1 MWKNLSLR
9 ARLFL
14 PLGVLFLTALLL
26 GASALQVFSPAQ
38 FVYENEPERQAAQ
51 VVAHALN
58 GALES
63 SASPQQALDAFA
75 ASLGTASAIRFRPIG
90 AAGGPP
96 PVRVTSADIPKWF
109 VGLLT
114 IPELGAAYPIS
125 IQGRHVGD
133 ILFSPDISADVFEK
147 WVGFLAI
154 TVSAAILMLL
164 TAAIAYFIAGAVL
177 RPLLDLGNGLTR
189 MRAGRYDE
197 TIPVTGPLEIQRS
210 CMEANELAST
220 LSRLSDHNG
229 KLLYKIVSLKDDER
243 QRLARELHDE
253 LGPLLFSIRADST
266 VLLEAIP
273 GGDTKLDRPLQG
285 LLKAVEALQLANRR
299 ILEGLHPLYLHELGL
314 ERSIQ
319 SLLQNT
325 RSQAP
330 NIRISSHIDPDL
342 NRVDDLLSQTV
353 YRVIQEGITNVL
365 RHAMA
370 TSIFVEADTRDA
382 GIVVEVSDNG
392 IGLAAGTAFGRGLR
406 GMDERV
412 RALGGS
418 FELLRKEDRTII
430 RCLLPFG
437 SADATASKNVNALLA
452 RRN

>member
-1 MWKNLSLR
+1 M
-9 ARLFL
+9 
-14 PLGVLFLTALLL
+14 
-26 GASALQVFSPAQ
+26 
-38 FVYENEPERQAAQ
+38 ERSK
-51 VVAHALN
+51 
-58 GALES
+58 S

-90 AAGGPP
+90 AGGGPP
-96 PVRVTSADIPKWF
+96 PVQVASADVPKWF

-125 IQGRHVGD
+125 IEGRHVGD
-133 ILFSPDISADVFEK
+133 VLFSPDISADVFEK

-154 TVSAAILMLL
+154 TVSAATLMSL

-177 RPLLDLGNGLTR
+177 RPLLDLGSGLTR
-189 MRAGRYDE
+189 MRAGRYVE
-197 TIPVTGPLEIQRS
+197 AIPVTGPPEIQRS

-229 KLLYKIVSLKDDER
+229 KLLYRIVSLQDDER

-266 VLLEAIP
+266 VLLDAIP

-285 LLKAVEALQLANRR
+285 LLQAVEALQLTNRR

-325 RSQAP
+325 RSQVP
-330 NIRISSHIDPDL
+330 NIHISSHIDPAL
-342 NRVDDLLSQTV
+342 NRVDGSLSQTI

-365 RHAMA
+365 RHAVA
-370 TSIFVEADTRDA
+370 TSVFVEADTRDG

-392 IGLAAGTAFGRGLR
+392 IGLAPGTAFGRGLI

-418 FELLRKEDRTII
+418 LELFRKQDRTII
-430 RCLLPFG
+430 RCRLPFG
-437 SADATASKNVNALLA
+437 SPDATASKNVNA
-452 RRN
+452 

>member
-38 FVYENEPERQAAQ
+38 FVYENEPERQTAQ
-51 VVAHALN
+51 VVAQALN

-96 PVRVTSADIPKWF
+96 PVRLPSVDVPKWF

-125 IQGRHVGD
+125 IQGKHVGD

-154 TVSAAILMLL
+154 TVSAAILMSL

-197 TIPVTGPLEIQRS
+197 TIPVTGPPEIQRS
-210 CMEANELAST
+210 CMEANELGST

-229 KLLYKIVSLKDDER
+229 RLLYKIVSLQDDER

-285 LLKAVEALQLANRR
+285 LLQAVEALQLTNRR

-330 NIRISSHIDPDL
+330 NIRISSHIDPEL
-342 NRVDDLLSQTV
+342 NRVDGLLSQTI

-365 RHAMA
+365 QHARA
-370 TSIFVEADTRDA
+370 TSIFVEVNTRD
-382 GIVVEVSDNG
+382 GEIVIEVSDDG
-392 IGLAAGTAFGRGLR
+392 IGLAPGTALGRGLM
-406 GMDERV
+406 GMDERA

-418 FELLRKEDRTII
+418 FEIFRKEDHTVV
-430 RCLLPFG
+430 RCCLPLERR
-437 SADATASKNVNALLA
+437 SAHAKNLKT
-452 RRN
+452 

>member
-1 MWKNLSLR
+1 MWKKLSLR

-38 FVYENEPERQAAQ
+38 LVYENEPEGQAAQ
-51 VVAHALN
+51 VVAQALN
-58 GALES
+58 GALQS
-63 SASPQQALDAFA
+63 SADPQQTLDAFA
-75 ASLGTASAIRFRPIG
+75 ASLGTTAVIRFRPAG
-90 AAGGPP
+90 AAGGSP
-96 PVRVTSADIPKWF
+96 PVRVASAGVPKWF
-109 VGLLT
+109 VGLLA

-154 TVSAAILMLL
+154 TVSAAVLMSL
-164 TAAIAYFIAGAVL
+164 TAGIAYFIAGGVL
-177 RPLLDLGNGLTR
+177 HPLLDLGNGLTR

-197 TIPVTGPLEIQRS
+197 AIPVTGPPEIRTS
-210 CMEANELAST
+210 CAEANELAST
-220 LSRLSDHNG
+220 LRRLSDDNR
-229 KLLYKIVSLKDDER
+229 KLLHKIVSLQDHER
-243 QRLARELHDE
+243 QELARELHDE

-285 LLKAVEALQLANRR
+285 MLQAVEALQLANRR

-314 ERSIQ
+314 DRSIQ
-319 SLLQNT
+319 SLLKNT

-330 NIRISSHIDPDL
+330 NIGISSHLDPEL
-342 NRVDDLLSQTV
+342 NNVDGLLSQTI
-353 YRVIQEGITNVL
+353 YRVIQEAITNVL
-365 RHAMA
+365 RHARA
-370 TSIFVEADTRDA
+370 TSINVEADVRDG

-392 IGLAAGTAFGRGLR
+392 IGLAPDTAFGRGLT
-406 GMDERV
+406 GMRERV
-412 RALGGS
+412 RALSGS
-418 FELLRKEDRTII
+418 FELFRKEDRTII
-430 RCLLPFG
+430 RCRLPLG
-437 SADATASKNVNALLA
+437 QLA
-452 RRN
+452 GWRD

>member
-1 MWKNLSLR
+1 MWKKLSLR

-51 VVAHALN
+51 AVAQALN

-90 AAGGPP
+90 AGGGPP
-96 PVRVTSADIPKWF
+96 PVQVASADVPKWF
-109 VGLLT
+109 VGFLT

-125 IQGRHVGD
+125 IEGRRVGD

-154 TVSAAILMLL
+154 TVSAAILMSL

-177 RPLLDLGNGLTR
+177 RPLLELGNGLTR
-189 MRAGRYDE
+189 MRAGRYVE
-197 TIPVTGPLEIQRS
+197 AIPVTGPPEIQRS

-229 KLLYKIVSLKDDER
+229 KLLYKIVSLQDDER

-273 GGDTKLDRPLQG
+273 GGDPKLDRPLQG
-285 LLKAVEALQLANRR
+285 LLQAVEALQLTNRR

-330 NIRISSHIDPDL
+330 NIHISSHIDPAL
-342 NRVDDLLSQTV
+342 NRVDGSLSQTI

-365 RHAMA
+365 RHAVA
-370 TSIFVEADTRDA
+370 TSVFVEADTRDS

-392 IGLAAGTAFGRGLR
+392 IGLAPATAFGRGLI

-418 FELLRKEDRTII
+418 LELFRKQDRTII
-430 RCLLPFG
+430 RCRLPFG
-437 SADATASKNVNALLA
+437 SPDATAPKNVNS
-452 RRN
+452 